1 MTRIAGSL
9 RVRPSVLWTGLVL
22 LVWTGTPA
30 AAENTDAVLRRS
42 FLSDG
47 DTLVSYGEHVRVGDR
62 IIFSIPLGADPAA
75 TRTQLVSI
83 PTAVVDWPRTE
94 RYTESAR
101 HAHYTA
107 TREESDYEALS
118 TEIAHALN
126 QIATVPDSERK
137 LQIAEQ
143 ARGTLVDWTRV
154 NYGYRANDIQ
164 QIVALLDAVISG
176 IRAAAGAQRFD
187 LSFVAMADRPQEP
200 LLPRPTLQEVIAQA
214 LAAARLTTVPAER
227 LSLLQSAVGVLDQRA
242 VSLPAS
248 WLATAR
254 VRATSDLAAELAI
267 ERAYAELS
275 RSMFKKAAAF
285 VARADVRGVEEV
297 VRTVLTR
304 DEELERRRP
313 DQIGGL
319 LLAID
324 GKLGAACRLRLERDR
339 WLLRAKAYRDYQHA
353 LEKPIAQFNRSTTLL
368 DDVRALAG
376 PDDGGL
382 SSLEQHIQR
391 ALQVFGNVTPPLVEL
406 QFVHSVLASA
416 LQLAD
421 NAVRIRRE
429 AVASGS
435 LRAAWNAASAA
446 AGSLLLF
453 TYARADLE
461 RFLKPP
467 ELR

>member
-391 ALQVFGNVTPPLVEL
+391 AL
-406 QFVHSVLASA
+406 
-416 LQLAD
+416 
-421 NAVRIRRE
+421 
-429 AVASGS
+429 
-435 LRAAWNAASAA
+435 
-446 AGSLLLF
+446 
-453 TYARADLE
+453 
-461 RFLKPP
+461 
-467 ELR
+467 

>member
-1 MTRIAGSL
+1 MG
-9 RVRPSVLWTGLVL
+9 PSVLWAGLAL
-22 LVWTGTPA
+22 LVWTAAPA
-30 AAENTDAVLRRS
+30 AAENTDAVLHRI

-47 DTLVSYGEHVRVGDR
+47 DTLVSYGEYVRVGDR
-62 IIFSIPLGADPAA
+62 VIFSIPLGADPGA

-83 PTAVVDWPRTE
+83 PASVVDWPRTE
-94 RYTESAR
+94 RYIESAR

-107 TREESDYEALS
+107 TRAESDYDALS
-118 TEIAHALN
+118 TEIAQALN
-126 QIATVPDSERK
+126 QIAAVPDTESK

-143 ARGTLVDWTRV
+143 ARRALVDWTRV
-154 NYGYRANDIQ
+154 NYGYRAKDIQ
-164 QIVALLDAVISG
+164 QIVALFDAVISG
-176 IRAAAGAQRFD
+176 IRASVGARRFD
-187 LSFVAMADRPQEP
+187 LSFVAMADHPQEP

-214 LAAARLTTVPAER
+214 LTAARLTTVPAER
-227 LSLLQSAVGVLDQRA
+227 LSLLQSAAGILDQRA
-242 VSLPAS
+242 ALLTAS
-248 WLATAR
+248 WVATAR
-254 VRATSDLAAELAI
+254 ARAASDLAAELVI
-267 ERAYAELS
+267 ERAYTDLS
-275 RSMFKKAAAF
+275 RSTFEKAAAF
-285 VARADVRGVEEV
+285 AARADVRGVEEV

-304 DEELERRRP
+304 DEELGHRRP

-319 LLAID
+319 LLTID
-324 GKLGAACRLRLERDR
+324 GKLGAARRLRLERDR

-368 DDVRALAG
+368 DDIRALAG

-391 ALQVFGNVTPPLVEL
+391 ARQAFGNVTPPPVEL
-406 QFVHSVLASA
+406 QSVRSVLAGA

-421 NAVRIRRE
+421 HAVRIRSE
-429 AVASGS
+429 TVASGS

-446 AGSLLLF
+446 AGSLLFF
-453 TYARADLE
+453 TYAWADLE